1 MLQIKDTNNFF
12 KAFSSRNEYL
22 SKKFFMNDYKI
33 THKTYISS
41 IFYHRKLQK
50 DIINNIFIF
59 NSLQYNIITI
69 LVITHCSL
77 PSQL

>member
-1 MLQIKDTNNFF
+1 
-12 KAFSSRNEYL
+12 
-22 SKKFFMNDYKI
+22 MNDYKI